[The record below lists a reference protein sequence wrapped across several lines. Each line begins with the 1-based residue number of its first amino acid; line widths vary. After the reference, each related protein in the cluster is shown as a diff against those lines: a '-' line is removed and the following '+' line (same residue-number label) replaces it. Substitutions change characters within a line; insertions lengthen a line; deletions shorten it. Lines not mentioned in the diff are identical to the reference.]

1 MSNSS
6 EPSEPTDSGD
16 VTCAS
21 ALINTGVLSAS
32 AIDVAAGASGKS
44 VLRDRMN
51 PVIACCVGER
61 SRGIPRGVVFRGVVF
76 LGVGV
81 FATRRRYQ
89 TALERLKACVAA
101 RHQQLRKGAGPVCDL
116 AVASSNWR
124 IFVREDARAA
134 ANLVARRFSHF
145 LDCGAAGW
153 LADCASKDAGHYFR
167 HYAADFECKR
177 REPTRC
183 EPLCEH
189 LLERSGKSRPS
200 VDTLLSP
207 RRAMI
212 VRGVLGVLAAVGAV
226 GSVGLVR
233 PGSPSHSSKGR

>member
-1 MSNSS
+1 MMAPIAAHARLLCLLLLVSAGCTYWTLFADLTLEAPHPRS
-6 EPSEPTDSGD
+6 
-16 VTCAS
+16 CANIT
-21 ALINTGVLSAS
+21 ALPP
-32 AIDVAAGASGKS
+32 
-44 VLRDRMN
+44 
-51 PVIACCVGER
+51 PVPA
-61 SRGIPRGVVFRGVVF
+61 PAF